1 MSFFGKLFGEGD
13 KITSLDV
20 QESFVGVLYAVIA
33 ADGQITQEEGQD
45 FITMCSR
52 AKVMASVTGNQW
64 RNIMTKLSKLLKK
77 GGPEAVINLAVQNI
91 PKEMSAG
98 VFAYAC
104 ELVFADGTADVEEQ
118 KILDIIKKELEID
131 DALAYK
137 VAEVVV
143 IKNKL

>member
-13 KITSLDV
+13 QITSLNT

-33 ADGQITQEEGQD
+33 ADGQITPEEGQD
-45 FITMCSR
+45 FMTMCSR
-52 AKVMASVTGNQW
+52 ANVMSSVNANQW
-64 RNIMTKLSKLLKK
+64 RNIITKLSKVLKK
-77 GGPEAVINLAVQNI
+77 GGAEGLIKLAVQNI

-104 ELVFADGTADVEEQ
+104 ELVFSDGYADVDEQ
-118 KILDIIKKELEID
+118 KILDIIKSELEIE

-137 VAEVVV
+137 VAEVVT